1 MVYPV
6 SWTAQ
11 PQRQPHPPSAI
22 DESPVDATELR
33 ERIVLALAI
42 ADEATL
48 RSLFVDCYPQVAP
61 AHRVGH
67 IRATLGVPVSHA
79 QVIDGV
85 LHYDVVNCVLAD
97 TVHTAPSAQA
107 ACCST
112 VDYQQVTRCQSSTQT
127 LGRNIVR
134 SQVEAI
140 LAASG
145 FSREQIATI
154 LHLPE
159 AAWHKSWW
167 YVLDDLG
174 EPDVLFHRR
183 IRTRHYSDGTYTLQ
197 YQDYFA
203 QESPPCFQNQPQ
215 RVLIKI
221 HDSSQ
226 RFSQVLANINA
237 ARQHLGI
244 HTAILIS
251 DSISEL
257 EAQGYINQDIYLY
270 ATHQLLRPIQ
280 ADCLFCTNQQCPMQG
295 RPDSPVRMC
304 DRFCLDECDF
314 R

>member
-6 SWTAQ
+6 SWTVQ
-11 PQRQPHPPSAI
+11 PQRQPQTPSAI
-22 DESPVDATELR
+22 NESPEAAAELR

-48 RSLFVDCYPQVAP
+48 RSLFVDCYPQVVP
-61 AHRVGH
+61 AHRVAQIH
-67 IRATLGVPVSHA
+67 ATLGVPVSNA

-85 LHYDVVNCVLAD
+85 LHYDVINCVLAD
-97 TVHTAPSAQA
+97 AIHAAPSAQA

-112 VDYQQVTRCQSSTQT
+112 VDYQQVTRCQTPTQT

-134 SQVEAI
+134 SQAESI

-145 FSREQIATI
+145 FSAEQIATI

-159 AAWHKSWW
+159 AAWHRSWW
-167 YVLDDLG
+167 YVLNKAGELG
-174 EPDVLFHRR
+174 VLFHRR

-203 QESPPCFQNQPQ
+203 QESPPCFRDESQ

-221 HDSSQ
+221 HDGGQ
-226 RFSQVLANINA
+226 RFSQVLADINA

-244 HTAILIS
+244 QTAILIS

-257 EAQGYINQDIYLY
+257 EAQGYINQGVHLY
-270 ATHQLLRPIQ
+270 AMAHLLRPIQ
-280 ADCLFCTNQQCPMQG
+280 ADCLFCNNQQCPMQG

-304 DRFCLDECDF
+304 DRFDPFTL
-314 R
+314 